1 MKASSALGLI
11 ILTAEVAG
19 IALFL
24 ICGQTMYSTLI
35 AKYYICLSRQQAWW
49 AAGLATII
57 TLFSVF
63 VIEQIIIGHAFW
75 GLLFYG
81 FGTGA
86 GTFWAIRKSK

>member
-1 MKASSALGLI
+1 M
-11 ILTAEVAG
+11 ILTCLAYFAAGVAQDF
-19 IALFL
+19 I
-24 ICGQTMYSTLI
+24 I